1 MTPND
6 SIGLCRDQ
14 HAELYTG
21 NGELRLVVD
30 HPSNSPLI
38 GTHARAIL
46 VRAAALTVET
56 GDGCAVVYTGRGGA
70 ALRIATAKVM
80 RQKSGGIGLTDW
92 RIEPGFGHAATAENG
107 AMIHRITRSVGVS
120 SS

>member
-1 MTPND
+1 MIPNE

-14 HAELYTG
+14 HAELYAG
-21 NGELRLVVD
+21 NGDLRLVVD
-30 HPSNSPLI
+30 HPSNSPLL

-56 GDGCAVVYTGRGGA
+56 GDGIAVVYTGQGGA
-70 ALRIATAKVM
+70 ALRIATAKVI
-80 RQKSGGIGLTDW
+80 RRKSGSAGLTDW
-92 RIEPGFGHAATAENG
+92 RIEPGFGHAATAEND
-107 AMIHRITRSVGVS
+107 AMVHRITRWIGVS